1 MDEGAVNEGV
11 GDEKDAMNEKV
22 SDDEPEDMDKD
33 GEVRNEKVTDEEIGD
48 EDRVVNEDEEDR
60 VEIWYKEDRDE
71 EFMDEVVGV
80 KVKVPTN

>member
-1 MDEGAVNEGV
+1 MDEGAINEGV

-22 SDDEPEDMDKD
+22 SDDEPEDMDED

-48 EDRVVNEDEEDR
+48 EDRVEVR
-60 VEIWYKEDRDE
+60 YKEDRDE
-71 EFMDEVVGV
+71 KFMDEVVGV

>member
-11 GDEKDAMNEKV
+11 GDEKDAMNEEV
-22 SDDEPEDMDKD
+22 TDDEPEDMDED

-60 VEIWYKEDRDE
+60 VE
-71 EFMDEVVGV
+71 EFMDEGVGV
-80 KVKVPTN
+80 KVPAN